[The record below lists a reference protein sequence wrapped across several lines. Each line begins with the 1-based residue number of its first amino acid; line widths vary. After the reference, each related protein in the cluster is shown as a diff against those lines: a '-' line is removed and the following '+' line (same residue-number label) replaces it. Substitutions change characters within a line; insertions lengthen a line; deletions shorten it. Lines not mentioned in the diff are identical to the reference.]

1 MEGYKMYLNAA
12 LKKRRLSLERENL
25 NQVCQ
30 TYGETLKEKR
40 RKKEAIVWQTRLR
53 GAKPIY

>member
-1 MEGYKMYLNAA
+1 MPA
-12 LKKRRLSLERENL
+12 LKKRRLRLERENL

-30 TYGETLKEKR
+30 TYGETLKERRR